1 MESARTTLFAYF
13 PAGIRANSAVRSSP
27 NRNLREQRCLFNCRQ
42 ELSKTWI
49 NYAERVSMPAVLVE
63 TTEFMSRT
71 QRIKVW
77 LNFVRA
83 KPGDLR
89 SRATAVF
96 DGMKGNGGFP
106 NPPFDLSKLGDQIDR
121 YGQSVAVAMDG
132 SKSARAEYKKQRQ
145 VLIDMLRELAHYVEA
160 NCKGSLELFRSSG
173 FEPAP
178 TERTQTAPLS
188 KTIRSLGPGPN
199 SGQVWLKLVA
209 SDDAYS
215 YKARWAPWTEGEPEW
230 SEIAIGHTRPA
241 TLITGLKSG
250 TRYLF

>member
-1 MESARTTLFAYF
+1 
-13 PAGIRANSAVRSSP
+13 
-27 NRNLREQRCLFNCRQ
+27 
-42 ELSKTWI
+42 
-49 NYAERVSMPAVLVE
+49 
-63 TTEFMSRT
+63 MSRT

-89 SRATAVF
+89 SRAMAVLA
-96 DGMKGNGGFP
+96 GMKGNAAFP
-106 NPPFDLSKLGDQIDR
+106 NPPFDLSKLENQIDR
-121 YGQSVAVAMDG
+121 YGQSVTDAMDG
-132 SKSARAEYKKQRQ
+132 GKFAWAEYRKQRE

-160 NCKGSLELFRSSG
+160 NCKGSMELFRSSG

-188 KTIRSLGPGPN
+188 KTIRSLRPGPN
-199 SGQVWLKLVA
+199 SGQVWLKLMA

-215 YKARWAPWTEGEPEW
+215 YQARWAPWTEGEPEW

-250 TRYLF
+250 TTYLFQARYLVKEGYTDWSDSVSYLCT